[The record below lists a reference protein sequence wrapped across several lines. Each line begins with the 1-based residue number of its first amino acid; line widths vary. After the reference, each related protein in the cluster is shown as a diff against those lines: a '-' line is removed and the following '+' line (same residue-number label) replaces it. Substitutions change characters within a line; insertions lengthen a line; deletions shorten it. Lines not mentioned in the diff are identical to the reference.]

1 MRGPHGAD
9 LQRQLRRQL
18 RRQLEALGDLEVI
31 EMDPVAPCPVPPL
44 RLLAGLPAPQEV
56 PYARHRPDPT
66 GMAGLWQAISN
77 L

>member
-1 MRGPHGAD
+1 
-9 LQRQLRRQL
+9 
-18 RRQLEALGDLEVI
+18 
-31 EMDPVAPCPVPPL
+31 MDPVAPCPVPPL